1 MTPGH
6 EIRRWS
12 EPEDRPSVLQHDEAA
27 ARQQQS
33 VADQLS
39 HREWDELVDEVV
51 VRIERRV
58 LAELERRGRR
68 YHPEVF

>member
-1 MTPGH
+1 MTPGS
-6 EIRRWS
+6 EIRRYVATDQ
-12 EPEDRPSVLQHDEAA
+12 PGAPVPHDQQFAAPAPSVTE
-27 ARQQQS
+27 
-33 VADQLS
+33 QLS
-39 HREWDELVDEVV
+39 HRQWDELVDEVV